1 MNIHVKVDS
10 NYWHMIWGYGRL
22 SREIKG
28 VIGSTVHVATM
39 YLINIKILLEFGL
52 KIMLFFNLHSTAKF

>member
-1 MNIHVKVDS
+1 
-10 NYWHMIWGYGRL
+10 MIWGYGRL

-39 YLINIKILLEFGL
+39 YLIKLKILLEFGL
-52 KIMLFFNLHSTAKF
+52 KIMLFFN

>member
-1 MNIHVKVDS
+1 
-10 NYWHMIWGYGRL
+10 MIWGYGSL

-52 KIMLFFNLHSTAKF
+52 KIMLFFN

>member
-1 MNIHVKVDS
+1 
-10 NYWHMIWGYGRL
+10 MIWGHGRL
-22 SREIKG
+22 TREIKG

-52 KIMLFFNLHSTAKF
+52 KIMLFFN